1 MNKEYIFVT
10 GPSESGKSGTTE
22 YMENYF
28 DDVKH
33 LKMRDI
39 IKMASSAFE
48 DNTEQFWNDYIN
60 MHILYIDANLKNRVI
75 REYAKLMKEGK
86 NISLEEVLERT
97 YKKDKEKEKFGL
109 QKIKTLVK
117 DNVGIVKMQGEGNLY
132 PTIIDNNGSLDELHR
147 KLEEY
152 INNIKIKNKEDI
164 ER

>member
-1 MNKEYIFVT
+1 
-10 GPSESGKSGTTE
+10 
-22 YMENYF
+22 
-28 DDVKH
+28 
-33 LKMRDI
+33 
-39 IKMASSAFE
+39 
-48 DNTEQFWNDYIN
+48 
-60 MHILYIDANLKNRVI
+60 
-75 REYAKLMKEGK
+75 MKEGK